1 MIMLYWARVNSRPQR
16 VTKLGIRDGN
26 IVGVDEG
33 FAIHTYG
40 LRDSPGPTIISS
52 IHQRE
57 NRGENSIR
65 VHRLT
70 RIPSSKPNF
79 FIMRIIIVGAGVSGL
94 STYLLLEKLLP
105 PILGKTTRKLEF
117 LIYDSHISIAEGA
130 GAGAGGIGN
139 TSILPPTSIKILQ
152 QIDPELYTLFKS
164 QGFENHAFTIR
175 SARGHALAKLPTKT
189 TATTA
194 EVDQKEEYAVSCP
207 HAVLKECLREIVR
220 RRGQPILHGKVVD
233 VELRGGESL
242 DGNQKPRVKFSD
254 GRPAV
259 EADLIIG
266 ADGVHSVVKR
276 AVFGQEADERHYA
289 PEFE

>member
-1 MIMLYWARVNSRPQR
+1 MIMLYWARVSSRPQR

-26 IVGVDEG
+26 IVGVDES

-40 LRDSPGPTIISS
+40 LRDSPGPTIISLMD
-52 IHQRE
+52 QRKIGGK
-57 NRGENSIR
+57 N
-65 VHRLT
+65 LT
-70 RIPSSKPNF
+70 VYIVSSEFQVVSQK

-117 LIYDSHISIAEGA
+117 LIYDSHISIPAGT

-175 SARGHALAKLPTKT
+175 SARGHALAKLPTT
-189 TATTA
+189 TAITA
-194 EVDQKEEYAVSCP
+194 TDDQKEEYAISCP

-220 RRGQPILHGKVVD
+220 RRGQPILQGKVVD
-233 VELRGGESL
+233 VELRGGESP
-242 DGNQKPRVKFSD
+242 DGNQKSRVKFSD

-259 EADLIIG
+259 EADLVIG